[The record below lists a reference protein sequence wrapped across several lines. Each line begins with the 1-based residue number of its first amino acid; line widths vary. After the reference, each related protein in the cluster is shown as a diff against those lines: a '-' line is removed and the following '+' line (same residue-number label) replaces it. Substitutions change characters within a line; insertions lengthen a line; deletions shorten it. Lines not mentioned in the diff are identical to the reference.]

1 MLKCKLILCDRS
13 CRFKKILF
21 RYYFILLLIVISGY
35 AKVKKNYIKFL
46 STTFIVNINKNYY
59 NSRILNFDVV
69 SNDDLESK
77 CNILI
82 SKQQQGNVF

>member
-21 RYYFILLLIVISGY
+21 RYYFILLYFSGY

-69 SNDDLESK
+69 SNGDLESK